1 MWIRFFDLLQ
11 PLELRLDFII
21 QNIYLVAIA
30 AVSGGMLLVMTFG
43 GTGGGGRNSL
53 TPTQATLLINRED
66 AQIIDV
72 REPDEYAA
80 GHLPESRNIPAA
92 RLEERAGELDKF
104 KDAPLLL
111 VCQTGARSS
120 GACPRLAKLGFTKV
134 SSLGGGLNAW
144 REAGLPLK
152 KGAKK

>member
-1 MWIRFFDLLQ
+1 M
-11 PLELRLDFII
+11 DFIT

-30 AVSGGMLLVMTFG
+30 VVSGAMLLVLTFR
-43 GTGGGGRNSL
+43 GTGGGRNSL
-53 TPTQATLLINRED
+53 TPTQVTLSINREN
-66 AQIIDV
+66 AQVIDV
-72 REPDEYAA
+72 READDYAT

-92 RLEERAGELDKF
+92 RLEERAGEIDRL
-104 KDAPLLL
+104 KDTPLIL

-120 GACPRLAKLGFTKV
+120 AACPRLSKLGFAKV

-152 KGAKK
+152 KGTKK

>member
-1 MWIRFFDLLQ
+1 MPVCIFDLSQ
-11 PLELRLDFII
+11 SLELRLDFII

-30 AVSGGMLLVMTFG
+30 LFSGGMLLFMTFRG
-43 GTGGGGRNSL
+43 AGGGRNSL

-92 RLEERAGELDKF
+92 RLEERAGELDKL
-104 KDAPLLL
+104 KDTPLIL
-111 VCQTGARSS
+111 VCQTGARS
-120 GACPRLAKLGFTKV
+120 GAACPRLSKLGFAKV

-152 KGAKK
+152 KGTKK